1 VFSTS
6 GGVLIIVVCMA
17 SFEGELTSLVEFGVY
32 FYLPYFRG
40 GVIFAI
46 EKACILVAAILS
58 LGTWYLPSL

>member
-1 VFSTS
+1 
-6 GGVLIIVVCMA
+6 MA

-46 EKACILVAAILS
+46 EKACILVAVILS